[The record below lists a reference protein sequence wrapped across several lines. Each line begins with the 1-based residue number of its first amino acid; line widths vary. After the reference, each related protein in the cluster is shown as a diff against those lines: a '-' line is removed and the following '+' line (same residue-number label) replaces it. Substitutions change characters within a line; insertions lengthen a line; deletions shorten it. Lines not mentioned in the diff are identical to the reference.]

1 MKNITKFALFLP
13 VSVVLIWLIK
23 ELYDVLDI
31 HWTNGFT
38 LQYILIFYL
47 LAYAVSSPN
56 RPLMQR
62 IFMVL
67 GGVFC
72 LVGDTFLANALSNH
86 FTLGG
91 LKMPLGI
98 AGFFIGHTFWFFA
111 FLQFRDQTTK
121 KRLIYSFS
129 IVFGTMIVLWFLLI
143 NQNFNLLSI
152 LALIYCVALGTP
164 LSYAIAHSKN
174 NFSYKMLAVFYG
186 IFIFSDLL
194 IGMKDIRG
202 YDIPMVG
209 FIIWFT
215 YIIALSGI
223 TYVLVSYQGAND
235 AKESN
240 S

>member
-98 AGFFIGHTFWFFA
+98 AGFFIGH
-111 FLQFRDQTTK
+111 
-121 KRLIYSFS
+121 
-129 IVFGTMIVLWFLLI
+129 
-143 NQNFNLLSI
+143 
-152 LALIYCVALGTP
+152 
-164 LSYAIAHSKN
+164 
-174 NFSYKMLAVFYG
+174 
-186 IFIFSDLL
+186 
-194 IGMKDIRG
+194 
-202 YDIPMVG
+202 
-209 FIIWFT
+209 
-215 YIIALSGI
+215 
-223 TYVLVSYQGAND
+223 
-235 AKESN
+235 
-240 S
+240 